1 MFVPC
6 TTLLYDSAA
15 ATWTIKLST
24 TLLSISCAIHM
35 ISFLMMPSLVCGLFS
50 QTLSFSTPLEN
61 SQAGWDLGNRMAKGC
76 WLMWNES
83 VPWELMP
90 EVFKCSVQGGGLK
103 SGGASF
109 LEQPPFLACLPISLT
124 FWYPGL
130 IQGSDCFWAQGNQR
144 QKIKDKK
151 LYLINHWR
159 DKTCSHK

>member
-1 MFVPC
+1 MHHAAVWQHSSNSNNKIVHNSIEHFLWDPYDFFSDDALSCLWIVFANSVFQVPPQKIVKQVEI
-6 TTLLYDSAA
+6 LG
-15 ATWTIKLST
+15 I
-24 TLLSISCAIHM
+24 
-35 ISFLMMPSLVCGLFS
+35 
-50 QTLSFSTPLEN
+50 
-61 SQAGWDLGNRMAKGC
+61 GWPRVIG
-76 WLMWNES
+76 LMWNES

-109 LEQPPFLACLPISLT
+109 LEQPPFLACLPISLA

-130 IQGSDCFWAQGNQR
+130 IQGSDCFWAQENQR